1 MAGYTLYSMQDSGN
15 CYKVRLLAALL
26 GLPLRLVDTDSR
38 DGSTRKPEFLA
49 INPNGKVPA
58 LILPDGR
65 LLAESNAMLLH
76 LAEGARYLPT
86 DPYERALCYQ
96 WLFFEQYSHEPYVA
110 VVRSWCHLI
119 PGGRETYAERIPDL
133 RARGYKALD
142 VMETRLGKNDWLAG
156 AAFSVADIALYAYTH
171 VAHQGDFDLARYP
184 GITAWLKRIAAGPGH
199 VDIDWRPNNSPG

>member
-26 GLPLRLVDTDSR
+26 DLPLRLVDTDSR

-58 LILPDGR
+58 VVLPDGR

-76 LAEGARYLPT
+76 LAEGTPFLPK
-86 DPYERALCYQ
+86 DSYERALCYQ
-96 WLFFEQYSHEPYVA
+96 WLFFEQYSHEPYIA

-119 PGGRETYAERIPDL
+119 PGGRETHAERIPEF

-142 VMETRLGKNDWLAG
+142 VMETQLGKHDWLAG
-156 AAFSVADIALYAYTH
+156 AALSVADIALYAYTH
-171 VAHQGDFDLARYP
+171 LAPQGDFDLTRSP
-184 GITAWLKRIAAGPGH
+184 GITAWLKRIAGRPGH
-199 VDIDWRPNNSPG
+199 VDIDWRPA

>member
-76 LAEGARYLPT
+76 LAEGTRFLPT
-86 DPYERALCYQ
+86 DSYERALCYQ
-96 WLFFEQYSHEPYVA
+96 WLFFEQYSHEPYIA
-110 VVRSWCHLI
+110 VVRSWCYLI

-199 VDIDWRPNNSPG
+199 VDIDWRPNKSR

>member
-38 DGSTRKPEFLA
+38 DGSTRTPDFLA

-58 LILPDGR
+58 LVLPDGR
-65 LLAESNAMLLH
+65 LLAESNAILLH
-76 LAEGARYLPT
+76 LAEGSAYLPA
-86 DPYERALCYQ
+86 DSYERAVCYQ
-96 WLFFEQYSHEPYVA
+96 WLFFEQYSHEPYIA

-119 PGGRETYAERIPDL
+119 PGGRERYAERIPEL

-142 VMETRLGKNDWLAG
+142 VMETRLATRDWLAG
-156 AAFSVADIALYAYTH
+156 SAFSVADIALYAYTH
-171 VAHQGDFDLARYP
+171 VAHQGDFDLGRYP
-184 GITAWLKRIAAGPGH
+184 GISSWLKRVAGRHGH
-199 VDIDWRPNNSPG
+199 VDKEWRPA

>member
-38 DGSTRKPEFLA
+38 DGTTRKPEFLA

-76 LAEGARYLPT
+76 LAEGTPFLPK
-86 DPYERALCYQ
+86 DSYERALCYQ
-96 WLFFEQYSHEPYVA
+96 WLFFEQYSHEPYIA
-110 VVRSWCHLI
+110 VVRSWCYLI
-119 PGGRETYAERIPDL
+119 PGGRETHAEQIPEL

-142 VMETRLGKNDWLAG
+142 VMETRLGKHDWLVGSAY
-156 AAFSVADIALYAYTH
+156 SVADIALYAYTH

-184 GITAWLKRIAAGPGH
+184 GISAWLKRIAGRPGH
-199 VDIDWRPNNSPG
+199 VDIDWRPKELA

>member
-38 DGSTRKPEFLA
+38 DGSTRTPDFLA

-58 LILPDGR
+58 LVLPDGR
-65 LLAESNAMLLH
+65 LLAESNAILLH
-76 LAEGARYLPT
+76 LAEGSAYLPADT
-86 DPYERALCYQ
+86 YDRAVTYQ
-96 WLFFEQYSHEPYVA
+96 WLFFEQYSHEPYIA

-119 PGGRETYAERIPDL
+119 PGGRERYAERIPEL

-142 VMETRLGKNDWLAG
+142 VMETRLARHDWLAG
-156 AAFSVADIALYAYTH
+156 SAFSVADIALYAYTH
-171 VAHQGDFDLARYP
+171 VAHQGDFDLGRYP
-184 GITAWLKRIAAGPGH
+184 CISSWLKRVAGRHGH
-199 VDIDWRPNNSPG
+199 VDKEWRPA

>member
-26 GLPLRLVDTDSR
+26 GLPLRLIDTDSR

-58 LILPDGR
+58 LVLPDGR

-76 LAEGARYLPT
+76 LAEGTPYLPA
-86 DPYERALCYQ
+86 DAYERALSYQ
-96 WLFFEQYSHEPYVA
+96 WLFFEQYSHEPYIA
-110 VVRSWCHLI
+110 VVRSWCYLI
-119 PGGRETYAERIPDL
+119 PGGREIYADRIPDL

-156 AAFSVADIALYAYTH
+156 SAFSVADIALYAYTH
-171 VAHQGDFDLARYP
+171 LAHQGDFDLARYP
-184 GITAWLKRIAAGPGH
+184 GVTAWLKRIAARPGH
-199 VDIDWRPNNSPG
+199 VDMEWRPD